1 MKKPK
6 VYISY
11 AWEKQK
17 DGSNWLPILKNLYN
31 ILEKEG
37 YNVEID
43 IHSINYKESI
53 KTFMQELGRGQFVIL
68 IISEKYL
75 KSINCMYEVLQL
87 LKYPNFRA
95 RIFPILLDDAKIYD
109 SKKILEY
116 IKYWDSEIT
125 VLNQETKTLS
135 NMVYAKPIFED
146 IEIMSEVR
154 RIIAS
159 FGDTIGDMN
168 VLNPHEHDITNF
180 NALIES
186 INLKFIDENQ
196 NINIEIKNKELINQN
211 LQYKAELELLK
222 MEYEKLKIELKIKDG
237 RIQELTKEEIISE
250 VEEVEIE
257 EKSEINTFKNI
268 LGFNR
273 KSTKNDI
280 IQILGKPTS
289 DEISK
294 KYVINYLN
302 YYDYIRFGYNKK
314 SEKLMVVHINLLSN
328 NIQEV
333 KRYLQENGIT
343 DNIMNYLGA
352 HLDKILTDFGTP
364 SSKSSGNYRYD
375 NDGFMVNFVCYD
387 FNNYKCST
395 ISIQFF
401 GNN

>member
-11 AWEKQK
+11 AWEKQG
-17 DGSNWLPILKNLYN
+17 DGSNWPPILRKLFI

-37 YNVEID
+37 YEVEID

-53 KTFMQELGRGQFVIL
+53 KSFMQELGRGQFVVL

-87 LKYPNFRA
+87 IKYPNFRA

-135 NMVYAKPIFED
+135 SMVYAKPIFED

-168 VLNPHEHDITNF
+168 VLTPHEHDTTNF
-180 NALIES
+180 NVLIES
-186 INLKFIDENQ
+186 INLKFIDDNK
-196 NINIEIKNKELINQN
+196 NIDIELQNKELLNQN
-211 LQYKAELELLK
+211 LQYKQELEMLK
-222 MEYEKLKIELKIKDG
+222 VEYEKQKTEIKLKDE
-237 RIQELTKEEIISE
+237 RIQQLTRQE
-250 VEEVEIE
+250 VLTEIE
-257 EKSEINTFKNI
+257 EADIKETLKIDKFKNI

-273 KSTKNDI
+273 NSTKNDI
-280 IQILGKPTS
+280 IRLLGKPTS
-289 DEISK
+289 DEIS
-294 KYVINYLN
+294 LN
-302 YYDYIRFGYNKK
+302 YNFNSLSYNDHIIFKYYKK
-314 SEKLMVVHINLLSN
+314 SEKLMVTHINLLNN
-328 NIQEV
+328 NIQRV
-333 KRYLQENGIT
+333 KKYIEEKGIK
-343 DNIMNYLGA
+343 DNNTNYLGA
-352 HLDKILTDFGTP
+352 HLDKILTDFGNP
-364 SSKSSGNYRYD
+364 SRDSHGNYSYD
-375 NDGFMVNFVCYD
+375 NEDFMVNFVCYK
-387 FNNYKCST
+387 FNKNACST
-395 ISIQFF
+395 ITVQFF
-401 GNN
+401 RNE